1 MSNADYLSSQDINNL
16 IERQNTIVKLTS
28 FKIFG
33 KDFDVRATIIA
44 FISIILWI
52 FIWFFFNIFSIK
64 GSIVFFI
71 IFIVLTILNLLNDS
85 TYQLLDPETEDF
97 SYDRQINNIEG
108 AVGIIVLVFIFL
120 FNISMDETIKRR
132 TSKILVI
139 SLIISCLT
147 LFIYNIKYRSVNIRN
162 VRMITQQFFNQ
173 SIILFML
180 SLFSIYTGLS
190 LKK

>member
-71 IFIVLTILNLLNDS
+71 IFIVLTILNLFNDS